1 LFGKTRQ
8 AFYEQKWR
16 IEKRSMEEELVVK
29 QVLLIRKTLPKL
41 GGRKLHHMLQNFMEQ
56 HRINMGRDQL
66 FDLLSEQGLLIKK
79 RKRRVSTTNS
89 NHRFRKYPNMTKG
102 LEINRS
108 EQLWVSDITYLS
120 TRQGFVYLSLITDA
134 YSKKIVGYNVENN
147 LATEGCIKAL
157 QMALEGRKQRK
168 RLLIH
173 HSDRGIQYCSSAYVE
188 LLQSNSI
195 TISMTEKGDPHE
207 NAIAERVNGIL
218 KDEFNLY
225 QTFSSI
231 SHAKSV
237 VKQSVFYYNNH
248 RPHGTCDY
256 LTPQKAEMKEGVL
269 TRRWK
274 NYYRR
279 LNTENE

>member
-1 LFGKTRQ
+1 
-8 AFYEQKWR
+8 
-16 IEKRSMEEELVVK
+16 MVVK

-56 HRINMGRDQL
+56 HQINMGRDQL
-66 FDLLSEQGLLIKK
+66 FDLLCEQGLLIKK
-79 RKRRVSTTNS
+79 RKRRISTTNS
-89 NHRFRKYPNMTKG
+89 HHRFRKYPNMTKG
-102 LEINRS
+102 LEIDRA

-134 YSKKIVGYNVENN
+134 YSKKIVGYNVENS
-147 LATEGCIKAL
+147 LATEGCLKAL
-157 QMALEGRKQRK
+157 QMALDSRKQRK
-168 RLLIH
+168 RRLIH
-173 HSDRGIQYCSSAYVE
+173 HSDRGIQYCSSLYVE
-188 LLQSNSI
+188 LLQCNAV

-231 SHAKSV
+231 GHAKSV
-237 VKQSVFYYNNH
+237 VKQSVFNYNNH

-256 LTPQKAEMKEGVL
+256 LTPQEAEMQEGVL

-274 NYYRR
+274 NYYRKI
-279 LNTENE
+279 NTENQ

>member
-1 LFGKTRQ
+1 
-8 AFYEQKWR
+8 
-16 IEKRSMEEELVVK
+16 MEEELVVK

-157 QMALEGRKQRK
+157 QMALEGRKQCK

-188 LLQSNSI
+188 LLQSKSV

-225 QTFSSI
+225 QTFRSI

-256 LTPQKAEMKEGVL
+256 LTPQKTEMKEGVL

>member
-1 LFGKTRQ
+1 
-8 AFYEQKWR
+8 
-16 IEKRSMEEELVVK
+16 MEEELVVK

-188 LLQSNSI
+188 LLQSKSV

-225 QTFSSI
+225 QTFRSI

-256 LTPQKAEMKEGVL
+256 LTPQKTEMKEGVL